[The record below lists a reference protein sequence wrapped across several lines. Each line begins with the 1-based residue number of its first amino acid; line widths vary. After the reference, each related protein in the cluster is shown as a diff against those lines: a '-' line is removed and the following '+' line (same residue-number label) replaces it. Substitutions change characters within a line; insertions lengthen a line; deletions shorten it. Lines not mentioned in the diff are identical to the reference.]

1 MQAVFLDRDGVISE
15 NRTDH
20 VKSWEEFRFLR
31 GALDALAR
39 LHQAGFPLFIVT
51 NQAIVN
57 RGMITAQMLEDIHAR
72 MLGHIV
78 QHGGFINDIR
88 YCPHDYSENCAC
100 RKPRAGM
107 LIDLAARWQIDLTDS
122 YFIGDAWTDIAAGR
136 AVNCRTIMV
145 RTGRGEEHIRLPESR
160 RYPADHTAA
169 DLPDAANWIMQIEGS
184 IPAHHTVNSLAP
196 RPVSAT
202 WQATLPAGG

>member
-1 MQAVFLDRDGVISE
+1 MRAVFLDRDGVISE
-15 NRTDH
+15 NRNDH
-20 VKSWEEFRFLR
+20 VKSWEEFRFLP

-57 RGMITAQMLEDIHAR
+57 RGMITAHMLEDIHAR
-72 MLGHIV
+72 MLGHVV

-88 YCPHDYSENCAC
+88 YCPHDYGENCTC

-107 LIDLAARWQIDLTDS
+107 LIELAARWQIDLADS

-136 AVNCRTIMV
+136 SVNCRTILV
-145 RTGRGEEHIRLPESR
+145 RTGRGEEHTRLPES
-160 RYPADHTAA
+160 HE
-169 DLPDAANWIMQIEGS
+169 NGES
-184 IPAHHTVNSLAP
+184 
-196 RPVSAT
+196 
-202 WQATLPAGG
+202 